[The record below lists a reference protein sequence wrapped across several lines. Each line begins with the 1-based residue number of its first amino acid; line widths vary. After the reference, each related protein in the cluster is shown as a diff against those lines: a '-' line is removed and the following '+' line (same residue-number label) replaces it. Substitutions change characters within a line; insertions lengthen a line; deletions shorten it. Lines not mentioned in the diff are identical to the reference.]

1 MNRKLNIQKILFLL
15 FLMVATAIIIRNNY
29 EEETKKEKSNIE
41 IKRVKVADGYS
52 RTEGKVF
59 GTTCSIIYRS
69 EEDLSGEISSTL
81 LDVDMSLS
89 PFNRNS
95 TITAINEN
103 KCTATDEMF
112 TEVFNLAQKISEKT
126 DGAFDIT
133 VAPLVNAWGFG
144 FKNNTIVDSAS
155 VDSLRGLIGYRRV
168 KIENGNVSK
177 EDNRI
182 MLDCSAIAK
191 GYGCDAVARMLKRK
205 GIKDFMVEI
214 GGEIVASGKNLKG
227 EAWSIG
233 INKPVNDR
241 SGENKELT
249 GIVRLDNK
257 CMATSGNYRNY
268 RIVNGKTYAHTID
281 PKTGY
286 PVEHSLLSATVIAE
300 DCATADAFATA
311 FMVMGIEGAIE
322 ICNAEPTIEG
332 FFIYADDNGE
342 MQICTSDCFA
352 DYLAN

>member
-1 MNRKLNIQKILFLL
+1 MNRELNIQKILFLL

-41 IKRVKVADGYS
+41 IKRVKVANGYS

-144 FKNNTIVDSAS
+144 FKNNTTVDSAS

-177 EDNRI
+177 EDDRI

-205 GIKDFMVEI
+205 GIKDFMFEI
-214 GGEIVASGKNLKG
+214 GG
-227 EAWSIG
+227 
-233 INKPVNDR
+233 
-241 SGENKELT
+241 
-249 GIVRLDNK
+249 
-257 CMATSGNYRNY
+257 
-268 RIVNGKTYAHTID
+268 
-281 PKTGY
+281 
-286 PVEHSLLSATVIAE
+286 
-300 DCATADAFATA
+300 
-311 FMVMGIEGAIE
+311 
-322 ICNAEPTIEG
+322 
-332 FFIYADDNGE
+332 
-342 MQICTSDCFA
+342 
-352 DYLAN
+352 